1 MNSKTRIEVLT
12 WEGEQF
18 NEGVLELELEQN
30 VWNQV
35 DYPRSGEKQ

>member
-12 WEGEQF
+12 WEGERF

-30 VWNQV
+30 VWNHAG
-35 DYPRSGEKQ
+35 YPRSGEKQ